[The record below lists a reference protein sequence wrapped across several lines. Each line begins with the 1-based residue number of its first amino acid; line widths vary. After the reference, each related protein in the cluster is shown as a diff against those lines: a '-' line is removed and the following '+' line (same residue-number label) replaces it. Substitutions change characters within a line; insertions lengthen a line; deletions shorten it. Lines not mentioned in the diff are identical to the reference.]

1 MNGRNCCS
9 VVVVPA
15 STCREHLLMDA
26 VYKNAVHLV
35 CVLDEDELNEVRRSV
50 KNKVSASSM
59 SSTV

>member
-1 MNGRNCCS
+1 MNGRNCCL

-35 CVLDEDELNEVRRSV
+35 CVLDEDEL
-50 KNKVSASSM
+50 K
-59 SSTV
+59 